1 MFTLFE
7 KNVLY
12 VAQAERTLYVEA
24 LLRMLFA
31 DVKFKTSD
39 FFITGRHI
47 CQKVS
52 ALSEQ
57 EFAELSANLKEYEM
71 MLKEYGI
78 LDQVISSKKLYPFL
92 RIFILLITIPFS
104 LIGFGLWHLHF
115 KLTKWI
121 SDKTVTRD
129 DFYTSVFSG
138 IGGVVG
144 IIWWLLLCGIVY
156 YFKAKLIFVL
166 FFFSPLFYYGSLLWR
181 EQFKVLLSE
190 YRFYFLFKSKPE
202 VYQALVSSRNNIK
215 TWN

>member
-1 MFTLFE
+1 
-7 KNVLY
+7 
-12 VAQAERTLYVEA
+12 
-24 LLRMLFA
+24 
-31 DVKFKTSD
+31 
-39 FFITGRHI
+39 
-47 CQKVS
+47 
-52 ALSEQ
+52 
-57 EFAELSANLKEYEM
+57 
-71 MLKEYGI
+71 
-78 LDQVISSKKLYPFL
+78 
-92 RIFILLITIPFS
+92 
-104 LIGFGLWHLHF
+104 
-115 KLTKWI
+115 
-121 SDKTVTRD
+121 VTRD